1 MEKDLIC
8 TVCPI
13 GCRLK
18 ITGTPSMTTSSMVT
32 SAASDDLKISGAKC
46 EKGITYARDEIFNPR
61 RMVCT
66 TVKIKG
72 GIHRV
77 IPVKTD
83 KAIPEKYKL
92 EVVKAVST
100 IELSSPVKM
109 GDIVMSD
116 LFGTGVNIVAER
128 DM

>member
-1 MEKDLIC
+1 MEKNLIC
-8 TVCPI
+8 IVCPI

-18 ITGTPSMTTSSMVT
+18 VSGTE
-32 SAASDDLKISGAKC
+32 DNLKVIGAKC
-46 EKGITYARDEIFNPR
+46 DKGTPYARNEIFNPHR
-61 RMVCT
+61 VVCT

-72 GIHRV
+72 GIHPV

-83 KAIPEKYKL
+83 KPIPEKYKL
-92 EVVKAVST
+92 EAVRAVSS
-100 IELSSPVKM
+100 IELTSPVKM
-109 GDIVMSD
+109 GDIIMSD

>member
-8 TVCPI
+8 IVCPM

-18 ITGTPSMTTSSMVT
+18 VSGTIE
-32 SAASDDLKISGAKC
+32 DLQVSGHVCK
-46 EKGITYARDEIFNPR
+46 KGITYAHDEITNPV

-72 GIHRV
+72 GIHKV

-83 KAIPEKYKL
+83 KPIPDKYKL
-92 EVVKAVST
+92 EVVKEVNK
-100 IELSSPVKM
+100 IELISPISM
-109 GDIVMSD
+109 GDIIIHD

>member
-1 MEKDLIC
+1 MDKDLVCI
-8 TVCPI
+8 VCPV

-18 ITGTPSMTTSSMVT
+18 VTGDIDNLRVEG
-32 SAASDDLKISGAKC
+32 SGC
-46 EKGITYARDEIFNPR
+46 SKGDGYAHDEITNPV

-66 TVKIKG
+66 TVKING
-72 GIHRV
+72 GIHGV

-83 KAIPEKYKL
+83 RPISDRYKF
-92 EVVKAVST
+92 EVVKAVNDIVLT
-100 IELSSPVKM
+100 SPVKM
-109 GDIVMSD
+109 GDVILRD

>member
-1 MEKDLIC
+1 M
-8 TVCPI
+8 

-18 ITGTPSMTTSSMVT
+18 VTGTIDELSV
-32 SAASDDLKISGAKC
+32 DGGKCKKGA
-46 EKGITYARDEIFNPR
+46 EYAHDEITNPV

-72 GIHRV
+72 GIHGV

-83 KAIPEKYKL
+83 KAIPDKYKF
-92 EVVKAVST
+92 EVIKAVNGV
-100 IELSSPVKM
+100 ELNSPVKM
-109 GDIVMSD
+109 GDIIISD
-116 LFGTGVNIVAER
+116 LLGTGVNIVAER

>member
-1 MEKDLIC
+1 MDRNLIC
-8 TVCPI
+8 IVCPV

-18 ITGTPSMTTSSMVT
+18 VSGTI
-32 SAASDDLKISGAKC
+32 DDLKVSGQRCK
-46 EKGITYARDEIFNPR
+46 KGIDYAHDEITNPM

-66 TVKIKG
+66 TVRIKG
-72 GIHRV
+72 GIHPV

-83 KAIPEKYKL
+83 KAIPERYKL
-92 EVVKAVST
+92 DVVKEVNK

-109 GDIVMSD
+109 GDIIIAD
-116 LFGTGVNIVAER
+116 LFETGVNIVAER